1 MGVDNRR
8 PRPQEIPM
16 RLAPTSILAAAFAL
30 AAVHCGAPVTN
41 TPVNDIPKLT
51 SLETVM
57 DNQATVAD
65 PQWKKIGATAYVD
78 ADWAAF
84 ALVSERIQA
93 TSLKTKDFS
102 KGPEFDAFA
111 TTLNEK
117 AKALGAAATAK
128 DTASASAALGD
139 MKATCKACHSKFR

>member
-1 MGVDNRR
+1 
-8 PRPQEIPM
+8 M
-16 RLAPTSILAAAFAL
+16 RLVPTTILTAALAL

-51 SLETVM
+51 SLATVM

-65 PQWKKIGATAYVD
+65 PQWKKIGDKSYAD

-84 ALVSERIQA
+84 ALTSERIQA

-102 KGPEFDAFA
+102 KGPDFDALA
-111 TTLNEK
+111 MKLNEK
-117 AKALGAAATAK
+117 AKALGTAATAK
-128 DTASASAALGD
+128 DAAGASAALGD
-139 MKATCKACHSKFR
+139 MKATCKECHSKFR